1 MKQPTVFL
9 SRIASALF
17 FIMTVMLIISA
28 PACSGG
34 AASGVRTDDT
44 TSHSL
49 PDTLRVGTLYS
60 PMSYFIYRGEP
71 MGYDYSLINDFATAK
86 GLVLDLQVATSLN
99 SLVRMLDSGEV
110 DILAYEIPVT
120 AEYKEHIIPCGP
132 ETFTSQ
138 VLVQPKQ
145 PKGGYPRITNVTEL
159 IGRDVYVEKDSKY
172 QHRLENINE
181 NLGGGI
187 NIHPIDRDTLI
198 TEDLIEM
205 VSQDEIP
212 LTIVDSDIARI
223 NKTYYPNLDISLE
236 VSFPQ
241 KASWGVASGNAWLA
255 DSINAWF
262 AMDEPRKEN
271 AVLLKRYFELSKGLP
286 PSIMTLD
293 LSKGHVSPFD
303 AYFRTYASEAD
314 IDWRLLA
321 SQGFVESRFNPSA
334 VSWAGARGVM
344 QIMPGTGRQF
354 GASPAQLA
362 DTETSIRLATKIYNL
377 LDKSLSSD
385 VPDPVERRKFI
396 MAAYNGGIA
405 HVRDAIALAKKYGL
419 NPQVWDGNV
428 EKALL
433 MKSKP
438 EYFNDPVCRY
448 GYFRGTETTR
458 YVKDVISLYDRVRKR
473 IKA

>member
-1 MKQPTVFL
+1 MLSGLIVMLVTGGCGGRGGDTRTETDTL
-9 SRIASALF
+9 SRA
-17 FIMTVMLIISA
+17 
-28 PACSGG
+28 
-34 AASGVRTDDT
+34 
-44 TSHSL
+44 L

-60 PMSYFIYRGEP
+60 PTSYFIYRGEP
-71 MGYDYSLINDFATAK
+71 MGYDYSLVNDFARAK
-86 GLVLDLQVATSLN
+86 GMVIDLQVATSLN
-99 SLVRMLDSGEV
+99 SLVRMLDSGQV
-110 DILAYEIPVT
+110 DLLAYEIPVT
-120 AEYKEHIIPCGP
+120 TEYKDHIRPCGP

-138 VLVQPKQ
+138 VLVQPKE
-145 PKGGYPRITNVTEL
+145 PKGGYPRITNVTQL
-159 IGRDVYVEKDSKY
+159 VGRDVYVEKDSKY
-172 QHRLENINE
+172 QYRLENINE

-223 NKTYYPNLDISLE
+223 NKTYFPNLDISLE
-236 VSFPQ
+236 ISFPQ
-241 KASWGVASGNAWLA
+241 KASWGVAPDKAWLA
-255 DSINAWF
+255 DSVNAWF
-262 AMDEPRKEN
+262 DQDEPRKEN
-271 AVLLKRYFELSKGLP
+271 AALLKRYFELSKGMP

-293 LSKGHVSPFD
+293 LSKGKVSPFD
-303 AYFRTYASEAD
+303 GLFRKYAGEAE

-321 SQGFVESRFNPSA
+321 AQGFVESRFNPSA

-377 LDKSLSSD
+377 LDRSLASD
-385 VPDPVERRKFI
+385 VPDPMERRKFI

-405 HVRDAIALAKKYGL
+405 HVRDAIALAKKYGK

-428 EKALL
+428 ETALM

-458 YVKDVISLYDRVRKR
+458 YVKDVIGLYDRVRKR

>member
-1 MKQPTVFL
+1 MLSGLIVMLVTGGCGGRGGDTRTETDTL
-9 SRIASALF
+9 SRA
-17 FIMTVMLIISA
+17 
-28 PACSGG
+28 
-34 AASGVRTDDT
+34 
-44 TSHSL
+44 L

-60 PMSYFIYRGEP
+60 PTSYFIYRGEP
-71 MGYDYSLINDFATAK
+71 MGYDYSLVNDFARAK
-86 GLVLDLQVATSLN
+86 GMVIDLQVATSLN
-99 SLVRMLDSGEV
+99 SLVRMLDSGQV
-110 DILAYEIPVT
+110 DLLAYEIPVT
-120 AEYKEHIIPCGP
+120 TEYKDHIRPCGP

-138 VLVQPKQ
+138 VLVQPKE
-145 PKGGYPRITNVTEL
+145 PKGGYPRITNVTQL
-159 IGRDVYVEKDSKY
+159 VGRDVYVEKDSKY
-172 QHRLENINE
+172 QYRLENINE

-236 VSFPQ
+236 ISFSQ
-241 KASWGVASGNAWLA
+241 KASWGVAPDKAWLA
-255 DSINAWF
+255 DSVNAWF
-262 AMDEPRKEN
+262 DQDEPRKEN
-271 AVLLKRYFELSKGLP
+271 AALLKRYFELSKGMP

-293 LSKGHVSPFD
+293 LSKGKVSPFD
-303 AYFRTYASEAD
+303 GLFRKYAGEAE

-321 SQGFVESRFNPSA
+321 AQGFVESRFNPSA

-377 LDKSLSSD
+377 LDRSLASD
-385 VPDPVERRKFI
+385 VPDPMERRKFI

-405 HVRDAIALAKKYGL
+405 HVRDAIALAKKYGK

-428 EKALL
+428 ETALM

-458 YVKDVISLYDRVRKR
+458 YVKDVIGLYDRVRKR

>member
-1 MKQPTVFL
+1 MLSGLIVMLVTGGCGGRGGDTRTETDTL
-9 SRIASALF
+9 SRA
-17 FIMTVMLIISA
+17 
-28 PACSGG
+28 
-34 AASGVRTDDT
+34 
-44 TSHSL
+44 L

-60 PMSYFIYRGEP
+60 PTSYFIYRGEP
-71 MGYDYSLINDFATAK
+71 MGYDYSLVNDFARAK
-86 GLVLDLQVATSLN
+86 GMVIDLQVATSLN
-99 SLVRMLDSGEV
+99 SLVRMLDSGQV
-110 DILAYEIPVT
+110 DLLAYEIPVT
-120 AEYKEHIIPCGP
+120 TEYKDHIRPCGP

-138 VLVQPKQ
+138 VLVQPKE
-145 PKGGYPRITNVTEL
+145 PKGGYPRITNVTQL
-159 IGRDVYVEKDSKY
+159 VGRDVYVEKDSKY
-172 QHRLENINE
+172 QYRLENINE

-236 VSFPQ
+236 ISFPQ
-241 KASWGVASGNAWLA
+241 KASWGVAPDKAWLA
-255 DSINAWF
+255 DSVNAWF
-262 AMDEPRKEN
+262 DQDEPRKEN
-271 AVLLKRYFELSKGLP
+271 AALLKRYFELSKGMP

-293 LSKGHVSPFD
+293 LSKGKVSPFD
-303 AYFRTYASEAD
+303 GLFRKYAGEAE

-321 SQGFVESRFNPSA
+321 AQGFVESRFNPSA

-377 LDKSLSSD
+377 LDRSLASD
-385 VPDPVERRKFI
+385 VPDPMERRKFI

-405 HVRDAIALAKKYGL
+405 HVRDAIALAKKYGK

-428 EKALL
+428 ETALM

-458 YVKDVISLYDRVRKR
+458 YVKDVIGLYDRVRKR

>member
-1 MKQPTVFL
+1 M
-9 SRIASALF
+9 
-17 FIMTVMLIISA
+17 
-28 PACSGG
+28 
-34 AASGVRTDDT
+34 
-44 TSHSL
+44 
-49 PDTLRVGTLYS
+49 
-60 PMSYFIYRGEP
+60 
-71 MGYDYSLINDFATAK
+71 
-86 GLVLDLQVATSLN
+86 
-99 SLVRMLDSGEV
+99 
-110 DILAYEIPVT
+110 
-120 AEYKEHIIPCGP
+120 
-132 ETFTSQ
+132 
-138 VLVQPKQ
+138 
-145 PKGGYPRITNVTEL
+145 
-159 IGRDVYVEKDSKY
+159 EKDSKY

-303 AYFRTYASEAD
+303 AYFRKYASEAD

>member
-1 MKQPTVFL
+1 MLSGLIMMLVTGGCGGRGGDTRTETDTL
-9 SRIASALF
+9 SR
-17 FIMTVMLIISA
+17 V
-28 PACSGG
+28 
-34 AASGVRTDDT
+34 
-44 TSHSL
+44 L

-60 PMSYFIYRGEP
+60 PTSYFIYRGEP
-71 MGYDYSLINDFATAK
+71 MGYDYSLVNDFARAK
-86 GLVLDLQVATSLN
+86 GMVIDLQVATSLN
-99 SLVRMLDSGEV
+99 SLVRMLDSGQV
-110 DILAYEIPVT
+110 DLLAYEIPVT
-120 AEYKEHIIPCGP
+120 TEYKDHIRPCGP

-138 VLVQPKQ
+138 VLVQPKE
-145 PKGGYPRITNVTEL
+145 PKGGYPRITNVTQL
-159 IGRDVYVEKDSKY
+159 VGRDVYVEKDSKY
-172 QHRLENINE
+172 QYRLENINE

-236 VSFPQ
+236 ISFPQ
-241 KASWGVASGNAWLA
+241 KASWGVAPDKAWLA
-255 DSINAWF
+255 DSVNAWF
-262 AMDEPRKEN
+262 DQDEPRKEN
-271 AVLLKRYFELSKGLP
+271 AALLKRYFELSKGMP

-293 LSKGHVSPFD
+293 LSKGKVSPFD
-303 AYFRTYASEAD
+303 GLFRKYAGEAE

-321 SQGFVESRFNPSA
+321 AQGFVESRFNPSA

-377 LDKSLSSD
+377 LDRSLASD
-385 VPDPVERRKFI
+385 VPDPMERRKFI

-405 HVRDAIALAKKYGL
+405 HVRDAIALAKKYGK

-428 EKALL
+428 ETALM

-458 YVKDVISLYDRVRKR
+458 YVKDVIGLYDRVRKR

>member
-1 MKQPTVFL
+1 MLSGLIVMLVTGGCGGRGGDTRTETDTL
-9 SRIASALF
+9 SRA
-17 FIMTVMLIISA
+17 
-28 PACSGG
+28 
-34 AASGVRTDDT
+34 
-44 TSHSL
+44 L

-60 PMSYFIYRGEP
+60 PTSYFIYRGEP
-71 MGYDYSLINDFATAK
+71 MGYDYSLVNDFARAK
-86 GLVLDLQVATSLN
+86 GMVIDLQVATSLN
-99 SLVRMLDSGEV
+99 SLVRMLDSGQV
-110 DILAYEIPVT
+110 DLLAYEIPVT
-120 AEYKEHIIPCGP
+120 TEYKDHIRPCGP

-138 VLVQPKQ
+138 VLVQPKE
-145 PKGGYPRITNVTEL
+145 PKGGYPRITNVTQL
-159 IGRDVYVEKDSKY
+159 VGRDVYVEKDSKY
-172 QHRLENINE
+172 QYRLENINE

-205 VSQDEIP
+205 VSQDQIP

-236 VSFPQ
+236 ISFPQ
-241 KASWGVASGNAWLA
+241 KASWGVAPDKAWLA
-255 DSINAWF
+255 DSVNAWF
-262 AMDEPRKEN
+262 DQDEPRKEN
-271 AVLLKRYFELSKGLP
+271 AALLKRYFELSKGMP

-293 LSKGHVSPFD
+293 LSKGKVSPFD
-303 AYFRTYASEAD
+303 GLFRKYAGEAE

-321 SQGFVESRFNPSA
+321 AQGFVESRFNPSA

-377 LDKSLSSD
+377 LDRSLASD
-385 VPDPVERRKFI
+385 VPDPMERRKFI

-405 HVRDAIALAKKYGL
+405 HVRDAIALAKKYGK

-428 EKALL
+428 ETALM

-458 YVKDVISLYDRVRKR
+458 YVKDVIGLYDRVRKR